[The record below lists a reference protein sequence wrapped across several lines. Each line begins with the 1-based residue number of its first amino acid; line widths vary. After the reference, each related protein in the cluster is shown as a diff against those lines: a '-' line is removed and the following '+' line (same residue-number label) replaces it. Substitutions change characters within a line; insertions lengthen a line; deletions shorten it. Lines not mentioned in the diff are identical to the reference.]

1 MGGDLSELKLEN
13 NKGLGSDGLH
23 IRNRVTLN
31 DKQLMFLR
39 IHIWIKYLWCSL
51 TQIYISYL
59 EHIRVSRRKKKNKNT
74 DADNVCG
81 NTLLPVTQKA
91 CLPH

>member
-1 MGGDLSELKLEN
+1 MWGGDLSELKLEN

-51 TQIYISYL
+51 TQIYSLYPA
-59 EHIRVSRRKKKNKNT
+59 RKRKKP
-74 DADNVCG
+74 DADTLDD
-81 NTLLPVTQKA
+81 NTLIRFTQKA
-91 CLPH
+91 CVAHGQILYP